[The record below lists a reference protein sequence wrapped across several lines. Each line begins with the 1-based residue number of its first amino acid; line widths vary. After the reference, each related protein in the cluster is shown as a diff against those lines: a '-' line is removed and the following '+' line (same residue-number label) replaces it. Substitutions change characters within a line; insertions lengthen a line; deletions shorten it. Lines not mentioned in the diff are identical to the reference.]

1 MSNFF
6 SLVKVQ
12 LLGLFGINKKLNSK
26 GKSGKGAITGVLSV
40 LLIAACIVYVGYMYS
55 EEYAVF
61 LSAGGEI
68 YKLVPLMI
76 SIASIISFVFSF
88 YASGTVL
95 YGYKDYQLLSAMPVK
110 NREIVLSK
118 LAYMYVSDLVFN
130 LLIIVP
136 SLFVY
141 GSHGGEI
148 TAGFIFTTLALVLFS
163 PLLMISFSVA
173 IGALTAYFSS
183 FFRKKY
189 IAQIIIL
196 GSVMIALFAFSLFS
210 GYNAAEGGNM
220 FSAITRLYFVYAIA
234 EAGMKN
240 GLYVLLFAVINAG
253 AFAAVTVVVCFTYK
267 KINTLVTSKRTL
279 KNFRLKEY
287 AGKSL
292 FSALL
297 TREAKRLFTCP
308 IYVINSVIG
317 VVMSVAFGVLYMILM
332 IIFSRNGLDL
342 SVTENFTIFVP
353 AAFAFVFFMAPA
365 TACSVSLEGKTFWII
380 RTMPV
385 DMKSVFNAKLL
396 LSYIIYSITAVV
408 SSLIVT
414 LPLGYSAV
422 TVLLVTFNALTAALF
437 SSNLGLLFNLLL
449 PKLEWE
455 NENEV
460 IKRSAPT
467 FLTVLSAFLFSGLFV
482 FVGAEV
488 IKTSFPISIYLLFT
502 GLFQLVCAFVVYIV
516 VMENGEKML
525 LRKL

>member
-12 LLGLFGINKKLNSK
+12 LLGLFGINKKLNGK

-173 IGALTAYFSS
+173 IGALTAYISS

-196 GSVMIALFAFSLFS
+196 GSVMIALFAFSFFS

-220 FSAITRLYFVYAIA
+220 FSAITKLYFVYAIA

-253 AFAAVTVVVCFTYK
+253 AFAAVTVAVCFTYK
-267 KINTLVTSKRTL
+267 RMNTLVTSKRTL

-317 VVMSVAFGVLYMILM
+317 VAISILFSVFYVVILLLVSGNGFEPYMTEPLM
-332 IIFSRNGLDL
+332 IFA
-342 SVTENFTIFVP
+342 P

-385 DMKSVFNAKLL
+385 DIKSVFNAKLV
-396 LSYIIYSITAVV
+396 LSYLIYSIAALL

-422 TVLLVTFNALTAALF
+422 TVVLVVFNALTAALF

-455 NENEV
+455 NESEV
-460 IKRSAPT
+460 VKRSAAT
-467 FLTVLSAFLFSGLFV
+467 FLTVLAAFVFAGLFA

-516 VMENGEKML
+516 VMEKGEKIL

>member
-12 LLGLFGINKKLNSK
+12 LLGLFGINKKLNGK

-173 IGALTAYFSS
+173 IGALTAYISS

-220 FSAITRLYFVYAIA
+220 FSAITKLYFVYAIA

-253 AFAAVTVVVCFTYK
+253 AFAAVTVAVCFTYK

-353 AAFAFVFFMAPA
+353 AVFSFVFFMAPA

-455 NENEV
+455 NESEV
-460 IKRSAPT
+460 VKRSAAT
-467 FLTVLSAFLFSGLFV
+467 FLTVLSAFVFAGLFA

-516 VMENGEKML
+516 VMEKGEKML

>member
-12 LLGLFGINKKLNSK
+12 LLGLFGINKKLNGK

-210 GYNAAEGGNM
+210 GYNAAEGVNM
-220 FSAITRLYFVYAIA
+220 FSAITKLYFVYAIA

-253 AFAAVTVVVCFTYK
+253 AFAAVTVAVCFTYK

-297 TREAKRLFTCP
+297 SREAKRLFTCP
-308 IYVINSVIG
+308 IYVINSFVG
-317 VVMSVAFGVLYMILM
+317 VVMSVVFGVLYMILM

-353 AAFAFVFFMAPA
+353 VVFSFVFFMAPT

-422 TVLLVTFNALTAALF
+422 TVLLVTFNALTAVLF

-467 FLTVLSAFLFSGLFV
+467 FLTVLAAFVFAGLFA